1 MSKADVKADT
11 ANPSA
16 GLFSGNAIEYPN
28 FSFDITHRDPNSH
41 ARVGQINTPH
51 GPVQTPNFIVVGTK
65 ATVKNLSPVQ
75 LKEAGAQ
82 FALSNTYHLMIQPGS
97 ALIQKMG
104 GLHKFM
110 GWDGPMLTDSG
121 GFQIF
126 SLGAGSVAP
135 GEIKPGEIKGTGRVG
150 SKSLIRIDE
159 QEGAIFKSYRDGTIY
174 NLNPERSMQVQRE
187 LGADFIVQ
195 MDECTPIQ
203 ADYEYT
209 AKSMGM
215 SHRWGDRSLKAFEQT
230 HDGTQGVYGVV
241 QGGVYRDLRE
251 ESAAYTKDRP
261 FFGTAIG
268 GCLGGTKVHFYE
280 IVSWLPK
287 LIHPDRPVHLL
298 GIGKIEDFFECVR
311 LGIDTFDCVTP
322 TREARHGRAF
332 MKGVPG
338 GGINLTNAKY
348 REDPEPLDPSL
359 GLYSSAVYSKAYLH
373 HLLKADEMLVTQ
385 IISQHNVAVICKLM
399 KEIREAIKT
408 GTLDQLQKEWLP
420 T

>member
-1 MSKADVKADT
+1 MTTADARADT
-11 ANPSA
+11 DNPPAS
-16 GLFSGNAIEYPN
+16 LFSGKSIEYPN
-28 FSFDITHRDPNSH
+28 FSFEITHRDPKSH
-41 ARVGQINTPH
+41 ARLGLIHTPH
-51 GPVQTPNFIVVGTK
+51 GTVQTPNFIFVGTK

-75 LKEAGAQ
+75 LREAGAQ
-82 FALSNTYHLMIQPGS
+82 FVLSNTYHLMIQPG
-97 ALIQKMG
+97 ADLVHKMG

-126 SLGAGSVAP
+126 SLGAGSV
-135 GEIKPGEIKGTGRVG
+135 GPGEIKGTGRVG
-150 SKSLIRIDE
+150 NKSLLRIDE
-159 QEGAIFKSYRDGTIY
+159 QDGAIFKSYRDGAIHH
-174 NLNPERSMQVQRE
+174 LNPERSMEIQRK

-209 AKSMGM
+209 SKSMHM
-215 SHRWGDRSLKAFEQT
+215 SHRWGDRSLKAFERD
-230 HDGTQGVYGVV
+230 HDGTQGIYGVV

-298 GIGKIEDFFECVR
+298 GIGKIEDFFMCVR
-311 LGIDTFDCVTP
+311 QGIDTFDCVTP

-348 REDPEPLDPSL
+348 REDPSPLDETL
-359 GLYSSAVYSKAYLH
+359 GLESSAKYSKAYIH

-399 KEIREAIKT
+399 QEMRVAIAN
-408 GTLDQLQKEWLP
+408 GTLDELQREWLP

>member
-1 MSKADVKADT
+1 MTTDKAAAYADT
-11 ANPSA
+11 LAPAPS
-16 GLFSGNAIEYPN
+16 LFSGNSIEYPN
-28 FSFDITHRDPNSH
+28 LSFDITYRDPKSH
-41 ARVGQINTPH
+41 ARLGQINTPH
-51 GPVQTPNFIVVGTK
+51 GSVQTPNFIFVGTK

-75 LKEAGAQ
+75 LREAGAQ
-82 FALSNTYHLMIQPGS
+82 FVLSNTYHLMIQPG
-97 ALIQKMG
+97 ADLVQKMG

-126 SLGAGSVAP
+126 SLGAGSS
-135 GEIKPGEIKGTGRVG
+135 GPGEIKGQGKV
-150 SKSLIRIDE
+150 SNKSLLKIDE
-159 QEGAIFKSYRDGTIY
+159 EAGAIFKSYKDGSIHH
-174 NLNPERSMQVQRE
+174 LNPEKSMEVQRK

-203 ADYEYT
+203 ADREYT
-209 AKSMGM
+209 ARSMEM
-215 SHRWGDRSLKAFEQT
+215 SHRWGDRSLKAFERE

-251 ESAAYTKDRP
+251 ASAAYTKSRP

-298 GIGKIEDFFECVR
+298 GIGKIEDFFKCVR
-311 LGIDTFDCVTP
+311 MGIDTFDCVTP

-332 MKGVPG
+332 MKGVKG
-338 GGINLTNAKY
+338 GGINLTNARY
-348 REDPEPLDPSL
+348 RDDPSPLDERL
-359 GLYSSAVYSKAYLH
+359 GLKSSAMYSKAYLH

-385 IISQHNVAVICKLM
+385 IISQHNVATIALLM
-399 KEIREAIKT
+399 REMREAIRN
-408 GTLDQLQKEWLP
+408 GTLDELEREWLP

>member
-1 MSKADVKADT
+1 MTTSDARADT
-11 ANPSA
+11 SAPPSS
-16 GLFSGNAIEYPN
+16 LFSGNSIEYPN
-28 FSFDITHRDPNSH
+28 LSFDIKYRDPKSH

-51 GPVQTPNFIVVGTK
+51 GSVQTPNFIFVGTK

-75 LKEAGAQ
+75 LREAGAE
-82 FALSNTYHLMIQPGS
+82 FVLSNTYHLMIQPG
-97 ALIQKMG
+97 AELVHKMG
-104 GLHKFM
+104 GLHNFM
-110 GWDGPMLTDSG
+110 KWDGPMLTDSG
-121 GFQIF
+121 GYQVF
-126 SLGAGSVAP
+126 SLGAGSS
-135 GEIKPGEIKGTGRVG
+135 GPGEIKGKGKTAN
-150 SKSLIRIDE
+150 KSLLKIDE
-159 QEGAIFKSYRDGTIY
+159 EQGAIFKSYRDGTIY
-174 NLNPERSMQVQRE
+174 HLSPEKSMDVQRK

-209 AKSMGM
+209 ARSMGM
-215 SHRWGDRSLKAFEQT
+215 SHRWGDRSLKAFERD

-251 ESAAYTKDRP
+251 ESAAYTASRP

-298 GIGKIEDFFECVR
+298 GIGKIEDFFACVR
-311 LGIDTFDCVTP
+311 MGIDTFDCVTP

-332 MKGVPG
+332 MKGVKG

-348 REDPEPLDPSL
+348 RDDPEPLDPTL
-359 GLYSSAVYSKAYLH
+359 GLASSALYSKAYIH

-385 IISQHNVAVICKLM
+385 IISQHNVATIAKLM
-399 KEIREAIKT
+399 REMRIAIQN
-408 GTLDQLQKEWLP
+408 GTLDELQREWLP